1 MDPISLDPIAE
12 TDDHQTSS
20 NPSDPARRREDGIP
34 IVQLAKANF
43 GVSIANQSDFLTT
56 QHDPQQEPTLDI
68 ESTHKRILQN
78 RRLPRLSYEGAT
90 MASEKHISISKEYAP
105 NDSSGSFFGAVQSRQ
120 AGRTITSVHRQQE
133 VLKAG
138 SSPSTS
144 SRSPMKHRTDS
155 NSVKSAAYVNP
166 NAVND
171 LSMMNISHMSNTF
184 SHSRFA
190 RGSKEALASPGTFVE
205 GHDAFRTYSFIT
217 EEDHEALLYFL
228 RERRCKLD
236 ILSMVDSRN
245 FTVLSYAA
253 YRNQTNCFKIL
264 FEYGWRLCFPDES
277 KRESRAAL
285 FQSWLN
291 TPTEDQFTALHFAT
305 RHANLTILTLLVER
319 GGADIYQRNKFGSTV
334 MHIAAQQDQPL
345 SLYYFFKRGMDI
357 NIRDSKS
364 STPLHWACFT
374 RSEMALNYILS
385 MKPDLEAQD
394 SFGFTPLHIAVT
406 CAEKLG
412 STRTVKALLLRG
424 ASRETKDT
432 AGKTPLDHIP
442 ITMPEDM
449 QGELKMQL
457 LPQSYWECLMLRVP
471 LIPLKRNHKT

>member
-1 MDPISLDPIAE
+1 MIEEA
-12 TDDHQTSS
+12 DDQQTSS
-20 NPSDPARRREDGIP
+20 NPSDPSRRREDGIP
-34 IVQLAKANF
+34 VVQLTKQNF

-56 QHDPQQEPTLDI
+56 HFEPLHESSLDPETA
-68 ESTHKRILQN
+68 HKKILQN
-78 RRLPRLSYEGAT
+78 RGLPRLSHEGT
-90 MASEKHISISKEYAP
+90 TLASERHVSMSKDFAHTE
-105 NDSSGSFFGAVQSRQ
+105 SSGSFFGALQSRQ
-120 AGRTITSVHRQQE
+120 AGRTVTAAHQQQE
-133 VLKAG
+133 LLRNR
-138 SSPSTS
+138 STS
-144 SRSPMKHRTDS
+144 AVSHQDPDKPRSSSHSAR
-155 NSVKSAAYVNP
+155 SAAYVNP

-171 LSMMNISHMSNTF
+171 MSMMNISHLSNTF
-184 SHSRFA
+184 SHSRLRKGA
-190 RGSKEALASPGTFVE
+190 KDTLVSPGTFVE
-205 GHDAFRTYSFIT
+205 GQDAVRTYSFIT

-228 RERRCKLD
+228 RERRSRLD

-264 FEYGWRLCFPDES
+264 FEYGWRLCFQDES
-277 KRESRAAL
+277 KRESRVAL
-285 FQSWLN
+285 FQSWIN

-305 RHANLTILTLLVER
+305 RHANLTILSLLVEK

-345 SLYYFFKRGMDI
+345 SLYYFYKQGMDI

-424 ASRETKDT
+424 ASRESKDT
-432 AGKTPLDHIP
+432 AGKTPLEHIP
-442 ITMPEDM
+442 LTMPEDM

-457 LPQSYWECLMLRVP
+457 LP
-471 LIPLKRNHKT
+471 